1 MIGFDNDQFYNC
13 KNWFFFF
20 FFIFAWFVASGSG
33 AASGDG
39 AKQEEY
45 EEERELV
52 DILSTIQPPV
62 VSNLQARSA
71 IVAWSPPAA
80 LSELLAYVAS
90 RRSENQTSATDVAV
104 GDKDKEEGEDGVK
117 DGESKSPKGKKN
129 SGRKRKDGGDKEDGG
144 DNEEEEVKKEPTTGI
159 SGASTLGLPVI
170 ATSPTSGPP
179 PSTTSGEL
187 ARTGLESAWASCGN
201 RVPERTKFVIDL
213 NLNSFSAVQWNFLRE
228 LRSYN

>member
-1 MIGFDNDQFYNC
+1 
-13 KNWFFFF
+13 
-20 FFIFAWFVASGSG
+20 
-33 AASGDG
+33 
-39 AKQEEY
+39 
-45 EEERELV
+45 
-52 DILSTIQPPV
+52 LSTIQPPV

-144 DNEEEEVKKEPTTGI
+144 DNEEEEVKKEKFSAKI
-159 SGASTLGLPVI
+159 V
-170 ATSPTSGPP
+170 
-179 PSTTSGEL
+179 EL
-187 ARTGLESAWASCGN
+187 ASEM
-201 RVPERTKFVIDL
+201 DL
-213 NLNSFSAVQWNFLRE
+213 KDLRYNVMLSDKGPDDRHFRSIYSGTSSDCHLTD
-228 LRSYN
+228 LRPATEYHIW